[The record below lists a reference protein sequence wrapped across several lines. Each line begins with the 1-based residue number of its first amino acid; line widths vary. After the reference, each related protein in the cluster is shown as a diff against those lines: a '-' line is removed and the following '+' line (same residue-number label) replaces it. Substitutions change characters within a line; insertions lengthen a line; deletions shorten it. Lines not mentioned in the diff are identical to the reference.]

1 MDTNKI
7 LLQAVLN
14 SKSIGQSDIAKIQ
27 KVVDKYHLNLTADID
42 KAAAITK
49 VRKLV
54 PQLEAELKK
63 ITSIDIK
70 INENDLIKAFDQV
83 RKSIAGN
90 SFFPDDIVDKAAE
103 LHTEMSRLDN
113 TVNQI
118 NLNEALNVDQSQIDQ
133 TIIGLNEQLKKNTS
147 YSKEAKDKIHKWIEE
162 LEKGEVAEARLK
174 SINSEAKQLHSNMA
188 SMNRAGISWSDELEN
203 TFSKFDGLN
212 IIDDVF
218 TAAAQK
224 TTKTF
229 HELVKGADG
238 LAKSFDKLPSISDVL
253 GGLSGANIESLD
265 YHKKI
270 QRISARFR

>member
-14 SKSIGQSDIAKIQ
+14 SKSIRQSDIAKIQ

-42 KAAAITK
+42 KAAAIAK

-90 SFFPDDIVDKAAE
+90 SIFPDDIVDKAAE
-103 LHTEMSRLDN
+103 LHTEMSRLGN

-147 YSKEAKDKIHKWIEE
+147 YSKEAKDNIHKW
-162 LEKGEVAEARLK
+162 GE
-174 SINSEAKQLHSNMA
+174 
-188 SMNRAGISWSDELEN
+188 ELEN